1 MPRLLIQRPGREQ
14 RVYELP
20 EGRTVQIG
28 RAQTSDVVL
37 PDSNIS
43 RLHAT
48 ITCTKPGHWVVEDR
62 NSANGIQVNGAE
74 AHNHTLKNGDVIT
87 IGDFTLRFEV
97 LDTQDVRRAGS
108 TDLPSRLTLVMS
120 RKEVEMA
127 LRHAGA
133 APTPW
138 SAAQERAGAE
148 RRKSGEDRRHGGA
161 ERLSSLEHENQLLTL
176 LYQVSRALGELATVD
191 EVVERVLEL
200 VLQIE
205 GAERGY
211 AMLLSEKGDLM
222 PAVIRYRQEQDV
234 SKAPQMI
241 LSQSIIRSVLDG
253 GEPLLVQDARAD
265 ERFVASQS
273 IALSGMQSGMCAP
286 LRTQE
291 KTFGLLYVD
300 NLNKRGMF
308 TQEDLNVFAVIASQA
323 GLAIDH
329 VRARKE
335 VAQQIIHRTALER
348 FLSPG
353 IAKKVAAEASELKV
367 GGENQKITVLFADI
381 RGFTSLAEAMR
392 PEDVVELLNQF
403 FQAMSDVI
411 FDHGGTLDKYLGDG
425 LMALFGAPFAAENDA
440 LRAVQAAIRMQA
452 TLAELNRTSERAP
465 LQIGIG
471 INTGPAIVGFMGT
484 SRRLDYTALGDTVN
498 TASRLT
504 AAAEPGQVLVS
515 AATHEELHGTMN
527 PRMLPPIRVKGKA
540 APLKVFEIPWAPDR
554 S

>member
-20 EGRTVQIG
+20 EGRAVHIG
-28 RAQTSDVVL
+28 RAPSSEVVL

-48 ITCTKPGHWVVEDR
+48 MHSNGGGWRIED
-62 NSANGIQVNGAE
+62 NQSANGVLVNNNFIE
-74 AHNHTLKNGDVIT
+74 KHDLKNGDVIS

-97 LDTQDVRRAGS
+97 LDTQDVRTTGR
-108 TDLPSRLTLVMS
+108 TDLPNRLTLVMS
-120 RKEVEMA
+120 RKEVELA
-127 LRHAGA
+127 LRQAGA

-138 SAAQERAGAE
+138 AQAREQGAAE
-148 RRKSGEDRRHGGA
+148 RRKAPDDRRADGVEKLRA
-161 ERLSSLEHENQLLTL
+161 LEHENQLLTL
-176 LYQVSRALGELATVD
+176 LYQVSRALSELATVD

-211 AMLLSEKGDLM
+211 AMLLDEQGDLQ
-222 PAVIRYRQEQDV
+222 PAVIRYRREQEISQ
-234 SKAPQMI
+234 APQMI
-241 LSQSIIRSVLDG
+241 LSQSIIRKVLDE

-265 ERFVASQS
+265 ERFSTSQS
-273 IALSGMQSGMCAP
+273 LALSGMQSAMCAP
-286 LRTQE
+286 LRAQE

-300 NLNKRGMF
+300 NLSKRGMF
-308 TQEDLNVFAVIASQA
+308 TQEDLNIFAVIASQA

-335 VAQQIIHRTALER
+335 VAQQIIQRSALER

-353 IAKKVAAEASELKV
+353 IAKKVAAEAAELKV

-381 RGFTSLAEAMR
+381 RGFTPMAEAMS
-392 PEDVVELLNQF
+392 PEQVVECLNQF
-403 FQAMSDVI
+403 FQSMSEII
-411 FDHGGTLDKYLGDG
+411 FAHGGTLDKYLGDG

-440 LRAVQAAIRMQA
+440 QRAVRAAIDMQKN
-452 TLAELNRTSERAP
+452 LAELNRSSGRE
-465 LQIGIG
+465 LQMGIG
-471 INTGPAIVGFMGT
+471 INTGRAIVGFMGT
-484 SRRLDYTALGDTVN
+484 QRRLDYTAIGDTVN

-504 AAAEPGQVLVS
+504 ATAAPEQILISESTREEIPASV
-515 AATHEELHGTMN
+515 AT
-527 PRMLPPIRVKGKA
+527 RAIPPVRLKGKA
-540 APLKVFEIPWAPDR
+540 APLRVFEVPWK
-554 S
+554 

>member
-1 MPRLLIQRPGREQ
+1 
-14 RVYELP
+14 VYELP
-20 EGRTVQIG
+20 EEHAVRIG
-28 RAQTSDVVL
+28 RGQGNEVVL

-48 ITCTKPGHWVVEDR
+48 MQFAPSGHWTIADN
-62 NSANGIQVNGAE
+62 NSANGVTVNHNYIQTHA
-74 AHNHTLKNGDVIT
+74 LKNGDVIA
-87 IGDFTLRFEV
+87 IGDFTLRYEV
-97 LDTQDVRRAGS
+97 LDTQDVRATGT
-108 TDLPSRLTLVMS
+108 TDLPGRLTLVMS
-120 RKEVEMA
+120 RQEVEVA
-127 LRHAGA
+127 LRQAGA

-138 SAAQERAGAE
+138 ATAQEHPESE
-148 RRKSGEDRRHGGA
+148 RRKNVDERRHSDA
-161 ERLSSLEHENQLLTL
+161 EHMRSLEHENQLLTL

-211 AMLLSEKGDLM
+211 AMLLDDKGDLQ
-222 PAVIRYRQEQDV
+222 PAVIRHRQEHDDAQ
-234 SKAPQMI
+234 APQMI
-241 LSQSIIRSVLDG
+241 LSQSIIRRVLEG
-253 GEPLLVQDARAD
+253 SEPLLVQDARAD

-273 IALSGMQSGMCAP
+273 LALSGMQSAMCAA
-286 LRTQE
+286 LRSRE

-300 NLNKRGMF
+300 NLSKRGMF

-323 GLAIDH
+323 GLAIDR

-335 VAQQIIHRTALER
+335 VAQQIIQRSALER

-353 IAKKVAAEASELKV
+353 IARKVAAEAGELKV

-381 RGFTSLAEAMR
+381 RGFTPMAEAMA
-392 PEDVVELLNQF
+392 PEEVVDLLNQF
-403 FQAMSDVI
+403 FQTMSEAI

-440 LRAVQAAIRMQA
+440 LRAVRAAVEMQKN
-452 TLAELNRTSERAP
+452 LQELNQSSGRE

-471 INTGPAIVGFMGT
+471 VNTGPAIVGFMGT
-484 SRRLDYTALGDTVN
+484 TRRLDYTALGDTVN

-504 AAAEPGQVLVS
+504 AAAQPGQILIA
-515 AATHEELHGTMN
+515 AATQAEIPGDVAV
-527 PRMLPPIRVKGKA
+527 RAIPPIRVKGKS
-540 APLKVFEIPWAPDR
+540 APLRVFEVSWM
-554 S
+554 